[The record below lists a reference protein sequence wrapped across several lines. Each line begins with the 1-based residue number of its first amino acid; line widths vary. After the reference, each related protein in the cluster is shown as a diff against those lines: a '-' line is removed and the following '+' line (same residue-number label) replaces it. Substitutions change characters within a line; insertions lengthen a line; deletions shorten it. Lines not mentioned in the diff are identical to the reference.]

1 MYKNCSVKITSD
13 KTSSMIDYTTG
24 VYQGGNMSPILFL
37 SIMQAFLDSLKLNA
51 EQVECSFFPK
61 NKNGNLQ
68 NL

>member
-1 MYKNCSVKITSD
+1 
-13 KTSSMIDYTTG
+13 MIDYTTG

-37 SIMQAFLDSLKLNA
+37 SIMQAFLESLKLNA